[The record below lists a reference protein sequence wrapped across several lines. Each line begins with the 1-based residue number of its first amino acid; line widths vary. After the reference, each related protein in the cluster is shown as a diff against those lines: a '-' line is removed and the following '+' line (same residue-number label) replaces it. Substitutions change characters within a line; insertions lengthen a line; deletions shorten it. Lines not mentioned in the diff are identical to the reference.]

1 MEKLR
6 PFYVRR
12 WLRDFK
18 YQHRYLHDMLKTFI
32 TMVSV
37 AFGLFI
43 AFIGLQNAHIIGDNQ
58 FTLVELVPFNNSSI
72 SKSLYP
78 SRFFKSVI
86 LFTDLSSATK

>member
-1 MEKLR
+1 MKKLR

-37 AFGLFI
+37 TFGLFI
-43 AFIGLQNAHIIGDNQ
+43 AFIPLAISVDFQMEAALLLYFIIVPL
-58 FTLVELVPFNNSSI
+58 LVGYVSYLADCFD
-72 SKSLYP
+72 Y
-78 SRFFKSVI
+78 
-86 LFTDLSSATK
+86 